1 MHMDPAHPTDPTY
14 APVPSPAGA
23 PPPAPSLGTVSDE
36 VLERAGVSRAAV
48 ETTDAFLALMGAMR
62 DHLGRVAAALDVSP
76 PMLLTLRMLEQPLA
90 QREIAARIGCD
101 PSYVTSL
108 IDRLE
113 ELEAVRRT
121 PDPDDRRVNRIV
133 LTDRGQRL
141 RAEMAVDLLRDMP
154 LVQGLDDGE
163 LGTLHQLLHRALA
176 AAPTSADPDAPDVDG
191 HAQPAAGTTE

>member
-1 MHMDPAHPTDPTY
+1 MHTDPAHDHTPL
-14 APVPSPAGA
+14 PSGGA
-23 PPPAPSLGTVSDE
+23 PSASSLWAVSDE
-36 VLERAGVSRAAV
+36 VLERAGTSRAAV
-48 ETTDAFLALMGAMR
+48 EATDAFLALMGAMR
-62 DHLGRVAAALDVSP
+62 DHLGRVAAALDVTP
-76 PMLLTLRMLEQPLA
+76 PMLLTLRMLEEPLP

-108 IDRLE
+108 VDRLE
-113 ELEAVRRT
+113 ELEAVQRT

-163 LGTLHQLLHRALA
+163 LRTLHQLLHRALA
-176 AAPTSADPDAPDVDG
+176 AAPTGADPDDPEVDG
-191 HAQPAAGTTE
+191 PARPAAGTTE

>member
-1 MHMDPAHPTDPTY
+1 MHMDPTHPADPTVD
-14 APVPSPAGA
+14 PTPRPAGGEGG

-36 VLERAGVSRAAV
+36 VLQRAGVSRAAV
-48 ETTDAFLALMGAMR
+48 EATDAFLALMGAMR

-76 PMLLTLRMLEQPLA
+76 PMLLTLRMLEEPLP

-108 IDRLE
+108 VDRLE
-113 ELEAVRRT
+113 ELEAVQRT

-133 LTDRGQRL
+133 LTDRGQHL

-154 LVQGLDDGE
+154 LVRGLDDGE
-163 LGTLHQLLHRALA
+163 LRTLHQLLRRALA
-176 AAPTSADPDAPDVDG
+176 AAVA
-191 HAQPAAGTTE
+191 